1 MDVIELDIEDGIRF
15 AVPAT
20 LDSITTYVLLEQE
33 SWFEKEALFLRHWLR
48 PGMTA
53 IDVGA
58 NIGFYSLL
66 MAQRVGPQGAVF
78 AYEPA
83 TEPRAL
89 LERNRTLN
97 SMTQIQILPIA
108 LSDAAREGRLVFGAS
123 SELNALGSSGPGE
136 DVPVTSLDLERSAR
150 GWSNPDFIKID
161 VEGEEERIL
170 GGGKEFFA
178 RCSPL
183 VMFETKTEATFNERL
198 RAAFPAMGYRLYRQM
213 GTAPIL
219 LPADLEPLDKY
230 ELNAFAAKPD
240 RVASLIEDGVLVE
253 RIEDWT
259 PTDTARG
266 KGVAAIADQPFAG
279 AMPQLFAKNVA
290 VDPAYRD
297 ALAGYA
303 AWRRTDLPA
312 ARRCAALAFALRT
325 LRELCGRAPTAE
337 RLSTLTRAAA
347 DWGARADSVQVARRI
362 AELVQRGPL
371 QLKEPFWPAD
381 AHFDAIKPKGPADF
395 WCFGAAAEHIERA
408 SHYSSLYSGASATLM
423 LVSGLPDAPLEMER
437 RRVLTAARAGRR
449 PKIPDRLRT
458 AAPGHRNAALWRAGK
473 VPGTVL

>member
-1 MDVIELDIEDGIRF
+1 MDVIELDIEDGIKF

-20 LDSITTYVLLEQE
+20 LDSITTYVVLEQE
-33 SWFEKEALFLRHWLR
+33 SWFEKEAAFLRHWLR

-66 MAQRVGPQGAVF
+66 IAQRVGPQGAVF

-97 SMTQIQILPIA
+97 NMTQIRILPIA
-108 LSDAAREGRLVFGAS
+108 LSDGAREGRLVFGAS
-123 SELNALGSSGPGE
+123 SELNALGTSGAGE
-136 DVPVTSLDLERSAR
+136 DVPITSLDFELAAH
-150 GWSNPDFIKID
+150 GWTNPDFIKID

-170 GGGKEFFA
+170 AGGREFFA

-183 VMFETKTEATFNERL
+183 VMFETKTEAMFNEQL

-219 LPADLEPLDKY
+219 LPADLEPLDRF

-240 RVASLIEDGVLVE
+240 RVAALVESGFLVE

-259 PTDTARG
+259 PTETARM
-266 KGVAAIADQPFAG
+266 KGVTTFAELPFAS
-279 AMPQLFAKNVA
+279 AMKSLFATTTA
-290 VDPAYRD
+290 IDPAYRD

-303 AWRRTDLPA
+303 AWRRPDLPA
-312 ARRCAALAFALRT
+312 AKRCAALSFALRT
-325 LRELCGRAPTAE
+325 LRTLCTNAPTAE
-337 RLSTLTRAAA
+337 RLSTLTRMAM
-347 DWGARADSVQVARRI
+347 DWGARGESVQVARRI
-362 AELVQRGPL
+362 ADLVQRGPL

-381 AHFDAIKPKGPADF
+381 ADFDAITPKGPADL
-395 WCFGAAAEHIERA
+395 WLFGAAAEHIERA

-423 LVSGLPDAPLEMER
+423 LVSGLPDAPIEMER

-458 AAPGHRNAALWRAGK
+458 AAPDHRNAALWRAGR